1 MFPNRSITRSATQG
15 AALPVA
21 LFIIVVMAL
30 VGAALVRIIVDTSSG
45 VVNDVIGQRAFN
57 AARSGAELFLVQL
70 FPLDEPTNESLCGE
84 RDAALSPDDNDDLA
98 VYTESFTTAGLH
110 GCSAHVYCDFAAA
123 EGITHF
129 RIVSQGRCDAG
140 DLSYTK
146 ELLLEASDGAL

>member
-30 VGAALVRIIVDTSSG
+30 VGAALVRIVVDTSAG

-70 FPLDEPTNESLCGE
+70 FPLDEPTNESLCEE
-84 RDAALSPDDNDDLA
+84 RDAALSPDDNVA

>member
-1 MFPNRSITRSATQG
+1 MFPNRSITRSATKG

-30 VGAALVRIIVDTSSG
+30 VGAALVRIIVDTSAG

-84 RDAALSPDDNDDLA
+84 RDAALSPDDDVA

-110 GCSAHVYCDFAAA
+110 GCSVHVYCDFAAA

>member
-30 VGAALVRIIVDTSSG
+30 VGAALVRIVVDTSAG

-84 RDAALSPDDNDDLA
+84 RDAALSPDDHVA

-110 GCSAHVYCDFAAA
+110 GCSVHVYCDFAAA